1 MTAPI
6 EPPPPPVQAPAP
18 PARTAPV
25 AIIGLVVAILSVFA
39 AVFATSWMMI
49 DAFQL
54 VVGQAQ
60 VGRGAAQ
67 GEAGLMLGQG
77 IRDACIVF
85 AIVAGGGLTAAAL
98 CGLTAIRQIRSAG
111 GSLCGAGLAAFDMFL
126 LPSAL
131 LFVATVVAALLA
143 LPVIGWPVGAVA
155 VVALLLG
162 NYVLVLW
169 IWPAA
174 RCAARRPPGGPDS
187 R

>member
-85 AIVAGGGLTAAAL
+85 AIVAGGGLTA
-98 CGLTAIRQIRSAG
+98 IRQIRSAG